1 MLPRKSYITS
11 LHTGS
16 VADLWIA
23 LSICKTRGGDNGIA
37 VHCSLSMQRF
47 ISFCEQYGHVLAA
60 VILTNVSLFTHLR
73 VFRMYGPHPFGYD
86 TGFYRRYLLEPFIS
100 FPNAPVPGLGDDALV
115 PRMLLDVLRFVH
127 LSPDVILYG
136 SYVAFFVRSEEHT
149 SELQSQFHLVCR
161 LLLEKNRTYDF
172 RRCVFASVVDVL
184 TVLLHVPMQ

>member
-1 MLPRKSYITS
+1 
-11 LHTGS
+11 
-16 VADLWIA
+16 
-23 LSICKTRGGDNGIA
+23 
-37 VHCSLSMQRF
+37 MQRI

-161 LLLEKNRTYDF
+161 LLLEKNRTYLVRESRETDNVIEPF
-172 RRCVFASVVDVL
+172 DGVHGLLRQHAARFFGMFFFLETPRPSSSSFLPPGRIRRD
-184 TVLLHVPMQ
+184 